1 MSGNSGTIDSNG
13 NTQTMV
19 NSSGTTTYNW
29 DFENHL
35 SNVTLPGSGGTVS
48 FAYDPFGRRIKK
60 VSSAGT
66 SIYAYDGD
74 NLVEETNASG
84 TAVARY
90 SQGLNIDEPLA
101 MLRSATTSYYQADGL
116 GSHTSLSNTSGALG
130 NTYTYDSFGNLVAS
144 SGSLV
149 NSFRYTGREF
159 DPETNLYYYRARYY
173 DSNPGRFLSEDPID
187 FAGGINFYAY
197 VQNDPL
203 NLADPLG
210 LRATKAA
217 TADCIAQGLQ
227 ALFPGVAA
235 TVGPA
240 TKNVGGHWN
249 FPVQFQFPSNAAAN
263 GFYDGYMGNYGNV
276 FGPPARF
283 GSGPAVHLENL
294 GPNWSY
300 NSDTGV
306 YSINATAHIDLFNP
320 NPSSQGGGGPLGLA
334 GHAGIDGI
342 VGHLAKAL
350 GSNID
355 PAHCPWGKPCTP

>member
-1 MSGNSGTIDSNG
+1 VPAPFVCKVPGLDSAAQLHATSHHPAKSKRFVSGLA
-13 NTQTMV
+13 V
-19 NSSGTTTYNW
+19 RR
-29 DFENHL
+29 
-35 SNVTLPGSGGTVS
+35 GS
-48 FAYDPFGRRIKK
+48 
-60 VSSAGT
+60 
-66 SIYAYDGD
+66 
-74 NLVEETNASG
+74 
-84 TAVARY
+84 
-90 SQGLNIDEPLA
+90 
-101 MLRSATTSYYQADGL
+101 
-116 GSHTSLSNTSGALG
+116 
-130 NTYTYDSFGNLVAS
+130 
-144 SGSLV
+144 
-149 NSFRYTGREF
+149 
-159 DPETNLYYYRARYY
+159 YYRARYY

-217 TADCIAQGLQ
+217 TAECIAQGLQ

-249 FPVQFQFPSNAAAN
+249 FPVQFQFPSRAAAN
-263 GFYDGYMGNYGNV
+263 GFYNGYMGNYGNA